1 MMAPGRLRNI
11 ALLSAVMKKRSQP
24 MANVSK
30 RPGET
35 LQVAIA
41 GLGPIGKKV
50 AEALDRGIDGLA
62 LAAVSAQNPEKHH
75 NWLGSL
81 KASPAVL
88 PIEGLSDVADIVI
101 ECAPA
106 KLLRSIVAPA
116 VTRGK
121 TAIVLSAGALLE
133 NEDLIDLARQNGG
146 QIVVPTGALIGLD
159 AVTAAAVGEIHS
171 VRMVTRKPVQGLAGA
186 PFLVDNNIDIE
197 SIKEPLKI
205 FDGTARQAAKGFPAN
220 LNVAVALSLAGIG
233 PDRTRLEIW
242 ADPALTRNVH
252 RVEVDSD
259 SARFSMSIE
268 NIPSENPKTGR
279 ITALSVIALLRKQR
293 AALRVGT

>member
-1 MMAPGRLRNI
+1 MTNMNSKPESRLR
-11 ALLSAVMKKRSQP
+11 
-24 MANVSK
+24 
-30 RPGET
+30 
-35 LQVAIA
+35 VAIA
-41 GLGPIGKKV
+41 GLGPIGKGA
-50 AEALDRGIDGLA
+50 AEELDKGIDGLA

-75 NWLGSL
+75 NWLGGL
-81 KASPAVL
+81 KTRPAVL
-88 PIEGLSDVADIVI
+88 PIEELSEAADIVI

-106 KLLRSIVAPA
+106 RLVRSIVAPFVA
-116 VTRGK
+116 KGK
-121 TAIVLSAGALLE
+121 TAIVLSVGALLE
-133 NEDLIDLARQNGG
+133 NEDLIALAKQNGG

-159 AVTAAAVGEIHS
+159 AVTAAAVGEIHA
-171 VRMVTRKPVQGLAGA
+171 VRMVTRKPVQSLAGA
-186 PFLVDNNIDIE
+186 PFLIENNINIDD
-197 SIKEPLKI
+197 IKEPLKI
-205 FDGTARQAAKGFPAN
+205 FDGTAREAAKGFPAN

-252 RVEVDSD
+252 RVEVESD
-259 SARFSMSIE
+259 SARFSMLIE

>member
-1 MMAPGRLRNI
+1 MPNLSKSAGADLR
-11 ALLSAVMKKRSQP
+11 
-24 MANVSK
+24 
-30 RPGET
+30 
-35 LQVAIA
+35 VAIA

-50 AEALDRGIDGLA
+50 AEALDRGIDGLV
-62 LAAVSAQNPEKHH
+62 LSAVSAQHPEKHWD
-75 NWLGSL
+75 WLGNL
-81 KASPAVL
+81 TTSPAVL
-88 PIEGLSDVADIVI
+88 PIEKLSDVADIVI

-106 KLLRSIVAPA
+106 RLVRSIVAPF
-116 VTRGK
+116 VTKGK

-133 NEDLIDLARQNGG
+133 NEDLIELAKQNDG

-186 PFLVDNNIDIE
+186 PYLIENNIDIE
-197 SIKEPLKI
+197 QIKEPLRI
-205 FDGTARQAAKGFPAN
+205 FDGTAREAAKGFPAN

-252 RVEVDSD
+252 RVEVESD

-279 ITALSVIALLRKQR
+279 ITALSVIAFLRKQR
-293 AALRVGT
+293 APLRVGT

>member
-1 MMAPGRLRNI
+1 MPNLSKSAGADLR
-11 ALLSAVMKKRSQP
+11 
-24 MANVSK
+24 
-30 RPGET
+30 
-35 LQVAIA
+35 VAIA

-50 AEALDRGIDGLA
+50 AEALDRGIDGLV
-62 LAAVSAQNPEKHH
+62 LSAVSAQHPEKHRD
-75 NWLGSL
+75 WLGNL
-81 KASPAVL
+81 TTSPAVL
-88 PIEGLSDVADIVI
+88 PIEKLSDVADIVI

-106 KLLRSIVAPA
+106 RLVRSIVAPF
-116 VTRGK
+116 VIKGK

-133 NEDLIDLARQNGG
+133 NEDLIELAKQNDG

-186 PFLVDNNIDIE
+186 PYLIENNIDIE
-197 SIKEPLKI
+197 QIKEPLRI
-205 FDGTARQAAKGFPAN
+205 FDGTAREAAKGFPAN

-252 RVEVDSD
+252 RVEVESD

-279 ITALSVIALLRKQR
+279 ITALSVIAFLRKQR
-293 AALRVGT
+293 APLRVGT

>member
-1 MMAPGRLRNI
+1 MAN
-11 ALLSAVMKKRSQP
+11 ASKRSDD
-24 MANVSK
+24 K
-30 RPGET
+30 LR
-35 LQVAIA
+35 VAIA

-50 AEALDRGIDGLA
+50 AEALDQGIEGLA
-62 LAAVSAQNPEKHH
+62 LVAVSAQNPEKHH
-75 NWLGSL
+75 NWLSSL
-81 KASPAVL
+81 KTRPAVV
-88 PIEGLSDVADIVI
+88 PIEKLSDVADIVI

-106 KLLRSIVAPA
+106 KLLRSIVAPF
-116 VTRGK
+116 VEKGK

-133 NEDLIDLARQNGG
+133 NEDLIELARQNGG
-146 QIVVPTGALIGLD
+146 QIIVPTGALIGLD

-186 PFLVDNNIDIE
+186 PFLVENNIDIE
-197 SIKEPLKI
+197 TIKEPLKI
-205 FDGTARQAAKGFPAN
+205 FDGSAREAAKGFPAN

-252 RVEVDSD
+252 RVEVESD

-268 NIPSENPKTGR
+268 NIPSDNPKTGR